1 MASIKPTGSTS
12 DIRIMERSGIPV
24 TLENWLDYMYPDGV
38 PDDWMLELDV
48 PVELEQDYKRLIGE
62 E

>member
-1 MASIKPTGSTS
+1 MQ
-12 DIRIMERSGIPV
+12 RSGIPV
-24 TLENWLDYMYPDGV
+24 TLESWLDYVYPDGV